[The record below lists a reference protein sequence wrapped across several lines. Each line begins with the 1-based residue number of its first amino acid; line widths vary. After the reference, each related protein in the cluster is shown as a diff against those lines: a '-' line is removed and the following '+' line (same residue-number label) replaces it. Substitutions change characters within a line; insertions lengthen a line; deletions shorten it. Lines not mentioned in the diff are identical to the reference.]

1 MNSLEYKI
9 EFTYELP
16 GLQRSDIF
24 YADGSTHNHVA
35 KVSFKDKTI
44 HIYCDGEMD
53 FTHNEVRVRNSSQ
66 LDDAG
71 IYTDLDVKKIDQ
83 DQWMNNPWFDAYLE
97 ENGEIEHLDVG
108 MLSGDIYEIIL
119 SSMEWLGENA

>member
-1 MNSLEYKI
+1 MNPLEYKI